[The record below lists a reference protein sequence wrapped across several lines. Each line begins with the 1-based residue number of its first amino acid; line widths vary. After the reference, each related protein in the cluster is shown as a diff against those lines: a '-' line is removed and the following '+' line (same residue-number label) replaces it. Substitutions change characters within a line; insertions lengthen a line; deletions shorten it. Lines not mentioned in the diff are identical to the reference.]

1 MRMRRVRFEGM
12 EKQMKDLTILC
23 DYKNRQVILNYYCED
38 ELISRDGKDFDS
50 IYVHHGSIYF
60 IKHKKQVLTI
70 NSRKYQ
76 NALIGEGFQNYYV
89 MRRDEERLDIYFP

>member
-1 MRMRRVRFEGM
+1 M
-12 EKQMKDLTILC
+12 EKQMNDLTILC
-23 DYKNRQVILNYYCED
+23 DYKNRQVILNYYYED
-38 ELISRDGKDFDS
+38 ELISRDGTDFDS

-70 NSRKYQ
+70 NSRKYR